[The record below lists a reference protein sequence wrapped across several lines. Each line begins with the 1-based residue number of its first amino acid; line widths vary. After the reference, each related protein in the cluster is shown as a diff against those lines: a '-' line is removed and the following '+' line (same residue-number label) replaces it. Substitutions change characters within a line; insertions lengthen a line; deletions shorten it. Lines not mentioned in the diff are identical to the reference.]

1 MVSREVAKPRPQLS
15 RRKHGSGVVK
25 PRAHWDLKV
34 REIGASNV
42 IPVTKF
48 VPKTWKFVRVW
59 LIKQME
65 NKVILHVEK
74 LYEES
79 EVAPPTNSNKEGE

>member
-1 MVSREVAKPRPQLS
+1 MVSDQVTKPRRQLS
-15 RRKHGSGVVK
+15 RRKQKSGAVK
-25 PRAHWDLKV
+25 PRNHWDLKV

-59 LIKQME
+59 LIKQTE

-74 LYEES
+74 LYEETK
-79 EVAPPTNSNKEGE
+79 VAPPTNNSKEGE